1 MATTKNVNYT
11 NEQSTKLVAD
21 FLAGASVESLAE
33 TFGKSTRSIVAKLSR
48 EGVYKAK
55 ERTTK
60 NGEKVISKEEFVEL
74 IADKLACNMEDL
86 TGLEKANKTT
96 LERILKGFT
105 AE

>member
-11 NEQSTKLVAD
+11 TEQTTKLVAD
-21 FLAGASVESLAE
+21 FKAGLSVEALAE
-33 TFGKSTRSIVAKLSR
+33 AFGKSTRSIVAKLSR
-48 EGVYKAK
+48 EGVYTAK

-60 NGEKVISKEEFVEL
+60 TGGKIISKEEFVEL
-74 IADKLACNMEDL
+74 IADKLACSAEDL

-96 LERILKGFT
+96 LERILKGFE